1 MHRTHRI
8 CNVGLLGAFSLVVC
22 FAGAVHADPNPPY
35 SVEVKKEAP
44 PQQLA
49 APIREK
55 LADTVYR
62 IKDADGTVWC
72 EIWFLKELP
81 GAPDFKPTLDKKY
94 PFEMGDLIGA
104 LRIPDESDFEDF
116 RQQPID
122 PGVYTIRYCLQ
133 LQDGNHLGTS
143 ETRDFFTL
151 QLASEDTDPARMD
164 GEKMMELSKNAA
176 FSDHP
181 AIMYVLAPPQKAPDK
196 PEVRWDEQNEY
207 GILTLAVTL
216 NGGKKLPLSLV
227 FIGHAIE

>member
-1 MHRTHRI
+1 MPSPIRTCLI
-8 CNVGLLGAFSLVVC
+8 LLSVVALVWGYGSLL
-22 FAGAVHADPNPPY
+22 FADPNPPY
-35 SVEVKKEAP
+35 SVEVVRQSP
-44 PQQLA
+44 PDGLSA
-49 APIREK
+49 AIRDR

-72 EIWFLKELP
+72 EIWFLAEMP
-81 GAPDFKPTLDKKY
+81 GSPDFKPTLDKKY
-94 PFEMGDLIGA
+94 PFEMGDLVGA

-151 QLASEDTDPARMD
+151 QLAEEDTNPARMD

-181 AIMYVLAPPQKAPDK
+181 AIMYLMAPPEKLPGK
-196 PEVRWDEQNEY
+196 PTVRWDAQHEY
-207 GILTLAVTL
+207 GILTVSVTL
-216 NGGKKLPLSLV
+216 KGGKKLPLSLV
-227 FIGHAIE
+227 FVGHAVE